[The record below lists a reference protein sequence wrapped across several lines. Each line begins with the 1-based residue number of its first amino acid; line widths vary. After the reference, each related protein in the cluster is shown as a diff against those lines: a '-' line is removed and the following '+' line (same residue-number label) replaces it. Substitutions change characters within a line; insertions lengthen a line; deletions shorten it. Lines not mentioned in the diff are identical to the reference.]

1 MDGIIIFV
9 VGFMVGGMAGF
20 MLAALVA
27 IAHDK
32 EDENGKR

>member
-1 MDGIIIFV
+1 MDGIIIFAM
-9 VGFMVGGMAGF
+9 GLMVGGMAGF
-20 MLAALVA
+20 VLAALVA